1 MHTTSLRSR
10 LSLYLKLIRFD
21 RPIGTLLLLW
31 PTLWGLWIAS
41 QGTPGWTILVVFVLG
56 TFLMRSAGCAIN
68 DYADRDFDRHV
79 KRTEGRPLAA
89 QLISTKE
96 ALLMAA
102 VLALVA
108 LALVITFL
116 NTLTLQLSVVAAAL
130 AVSYPFTKRF
140 FVIPQAYLG
149 LAFGFGIPMAFAA
162 TTNSVPV
169 IAWWLL
175 AANAFWTVAYDTEYA
190 MVDRD
195 DDLKIGIR
203 TSAIFFGRFDI
214 AAVMLCYLLAL
225 LILTGVGKVSS
236 LGWAYWLGLVAA
248 AGISLYHYVLIRNRE
263 REKCFKAFLH
273 NNWFGAVVFAG
284 LAVDYAVR

>member
-1 MHTTSLRSR
+1 
-10 LSLYLKLIRFD
+10 
-21 RPIGTLLLLW
+21 
-31 PTLWGLWIAS
+31 
-41 QGTPGWTILVVFVLG
+41 
-56 TFLMRSAGCAIN
+56 
-68 DYADRDFDRHV
+68 
-79 KRTEGRPLAA
+79 
-89 QLISTKE
+89 
-96 ALLMAA
+96 
-102 VLALVA
+102 
-108 LALVITFL
+108 
-116 NTLTLQLSVVAAAL
+116 
-130 AVSYPFTKRF
+130 
-140 FVIPQAYLG
+140 
-149 LAFGFGIPMAFAA
+149 
-162 TTNSVPV
+162 
-169 IAWWLL
+169 
-175 AANAFWTVAYDTEYA
+175 